1 MELLLD
7 RVAFTIFGFDVYW
20 YGVIIALAILVA
32 FCLAFVLTKPKELP
46 KDMPIDV
53 FLAIVP
59 LGIICARLF
68 SVVFDSQTTILDFFQ
83 FRNGGMSIIGA
94 IIGGVIGILI
104 LCKIKKYKFL
114 QVSDLIVPVLIL
126 AQAIGRWGNF
136 ANGEVYGWVINN
148 PSFQFF
154 PIAVNISGT
163 WHMALFFYEFVLNI
177 IGAVILFLLYYKT
190 KKIGICTG
198 TYLIYYGM
206 VRLILETFRDSQFIL
221 RLWGLPISQIIS
233 AIFIVVGIV
242 ILVLVNKKEKKDE
255 R

>member
-20 YGVIIALAILVA
+20 YGLIIACAILVA
-32 FCLAFVLTKPKELP
+32 FCLSFILTKPKGLS

-68 SVVFDSQTTILDFFQ
+68 SVIFDSQTTILDFFK
-83 FRNGGMSIIGA
+83 FRDGGMSIIGA
-94 IIGGVIGILI
+94 ILGGVIGILI

-154 PIAVNISGT
+154 PIAVDISGT
-163 WHMALFFYEFVLNI
+163 WHMALFFYEFVFNI
-177 IGAVILFLLYYKT
+177 LGAVMLFLLYYKT
-190 KKIGICTG
+190 KKTGICTG
-198 TYLIYYGM
+198 AYLVYYGI
-206 VRLILETFRDSQFIL
+206 VRLVLETFRDSQFIL

-233 AIFIVVGIV
+233 GIFIIVGII
-242 ILVLVNKKEKKDE
+242 ILILVNKKEKKNE

>member
-7 RVAFTIFGFDVYW
+7 RVAFTIFGFEVYW

-32 FCLAFVLTKPKELP
+32 FCLSFVLTKPKGLN

-53 FLAIVP
+53 FLAIIP

-68 SVVFDSQTTILDFFQ
+68 SVVFDSGTSILDFFK

-104 LCKIKKYKFL
+104 LCKVKKYKFL

-136 ANGEVYGWVINN
+136 ANGEVYGWVITN

-154 PIAVNISGT
+154 PIAVDISGT
-163 WHMALFFYEFVLNI
+163 WHMALFFYEFVFNI
-177 IGAVILFLLYYKT
+177 IGAVMLFLLYFKT

-198 TYLIYYGM
+198 AYLVYYGT

-233 AIFIVVGIV
+233 GIFIIVGII
-242 ILVLVNKKEKKDE
+242 ILVFVNKKEKKDE